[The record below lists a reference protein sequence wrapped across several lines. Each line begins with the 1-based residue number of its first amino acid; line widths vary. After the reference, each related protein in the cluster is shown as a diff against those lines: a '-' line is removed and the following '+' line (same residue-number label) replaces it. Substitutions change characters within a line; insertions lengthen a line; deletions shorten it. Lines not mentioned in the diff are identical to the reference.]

1 MKKTLLDTLCM
12 IILIA
17 GFTGCAY
24 QFIESLPPAD
34 CESQEG
40 GC

>member
-24 QFIESLPPAD
+24 EFIESLPPAA
-34 CESQEG
+34 CESQAG